1 MEFLSCCEYSY
12 LCVIITVDLLSHL
25 RHLELLGHWV
35 HYFLVGL
42 EVHLQDFSLAVDRQL
57 LVSCF
62 GQI

>member
-1 MEFLSCCEYSY
+1 MEFLLSCEYSY
-12 LCVIITVDLLSHL
+12 LCVIIAVDLLSHL

-35 HYFLVGL
+35 HYFSVGL
-42 EVHLQDFSLAVDRQL
+42 EVYLQDFLLAVDRQL